1 MTTKST
7 EHSTAGKPVPP
18 LDAEER
24 AERLGQQARWL
35 MVSYAALMGGAFWFF
50 RESQPQLLMALLFL
64 TIPFFSA
71 ISVHRETERLLKEL
85 NETPDHHHLKGNLQ
99 ATRRR
104 LRLTIGAAWT
114 VFGMVLSVTAYV
126 ALGFI
131 AALVS
136 YSS

>member
-1 MTTKST
+1 MTKKST
-7 EHSTAGKPVPP
+7 EHPTAEAPVVPP
-18 LDAEER
+18 DAEER
-24 AERLGQQARWL
+24 AQRLGQQTRWL
-35 MVSYAALMGGAFWFF
+35 MVSYVALTGGAFWFF
-50 RESQPQLLMALLFL
+50 HESQPKLLLALLFL

-85 NETPDHHHLKGNLQ
+85 IETPDHPVKDNLQ

-104 LRLTIGAAWT
+104 LRFTIGAAGT
-114 VFGMVLSVTAYV
+114 VYGMVLAVAAYV

-131 AALVS
+131 FALVS

>member
-1 MTTKST
+1 MTKKST
-7 EHSTAGKPVPP
+7 EQTVDGVPPLP

-35 MVSYAALMGGAFWFF
+35 MVSYVALMGGAFWFF
-50 RESQPQLLMALLFL
+50 LKSQPQLLMALLFL

-85 NETPDHHHLKGNLQ
+85 TETQDHTVKDNLQ
-99 ATRRR
+99 STRRG
-104 LRLTIGAAWT
+104 LRFTIGAAGA
-114 VFGMVLSVTAYV
+114 VYAMVLAVAAYV

-131 AALVS
+131 IALVS

>member
-7 EHSTAGKPVPP
+7 ENTTAGTPAFPP
-18 LDAEER
+18 EAMER

-35 MVSYAALMGGAFWFF
+35 IVAYVSLTGGALWFF
-50 RESQPQLLMALLFL
+50 HESQPKFLMALLLL

-85 NETPDHHHLKGNLQ
+85 TDTPDHPVKDNLQ

-104 LRLTIGAAWT
+104 LRLTIGAAGT
-114 VFGMVLSVTAYV
+114 VYGMVLAVAAYV

-131 AALVS
+131 FALVS
-136 YSS
+136 YSN

>member
-1 MTTKST
+1 
-7 EHSTAGKPVPP
+7 
-18 LDAEER
+18 
-24 AERLGQQARWL
+24 
-35 MVSYAALMGGAFWFF
+35 MVSYVALTVGAFWFF
-50 RESQPQLLMALLFL
+50 WEAQPQLLMALLFL

-85 NETPDHHHLKGNLQ
+85 TDTPDHPVKDNLQ

-104 LRLTIGAAWT
+104 LRLTIGAAGT
-114 VFGMVLSVTAYV
+114 VYGMVLAVAAYV
-126 ALGFI
+126 ALGLI